1 MLNLVVALMIMLIG
15 ASGCGPNSPD
25 GIRADQTAESRQPLC
40 ESPPPS
46 CDVSVNVTNLLT
58 LQEISDLPTA
68 RWFRPPVL
76 DDEDN
81 IVGLATTKYDV
92 SLHYAESYEAGR
104 DCGADAR
111 GNRLPNFHLATDY
124 DVIGKVN
131 GVDPPYPVRAIGDG
145 IVVYAGYVCKSAWD
159 DSGSCW
165 KLTQNAGWGYM
176 VRILHKRER
185 PDGTNEHLLSVY
197 AHLGGLKWPEP
208 SNIMVSVGEIV
219 TAGQVIAAI
228 GDSEHDGGLAWQP
241 HLHHEVRRVNPF
253 SDSAAEKAVLNDA
266 GPGYACDITELNQ
279 SGRINPAEIFAE
291 YGFSPASGE
300 MVGQHPPG
308 TIVAMTDWNG
318 TAFAQRMYLV
328 SGPGVVRH
336 VEDEAAYYANRLY
349 HDSSDRWGL
358 AVPVSGHEFGCYEE
372 GEPIRAGS
380 SSITAAKCGKGTYVG
395 FYGFGPPYRRRVA
408 PDESLAAHRVILK
421 SWGLKP
427 GEVKASGA
435 ECGWP
440 EAEQLWL
447 RDGTVVEQASDDDF
461 YVVSEGGYAFRL
473 KRETFAVMGYPFS
486 AVIQVPG
493 GSVPSMVRGMRHGR
507 DEFTVDDAMSCPNGA
522 KGGSVEQESAPP
534 DVQPDPPQDPPPGPC
549 AHHAHRCGADPRSY
563 EVCLMNYEG
572 PENRELGTEWGAFPC
587 PEGQE
592 CVGGGD
598 CATPTPSA
606 EPDVP
611 DGGGAGGA
619 PGDADGPA
627 PDPQSQDGGGAG
639 DGGRDVDAGSRPGM
653 TEGGGVTGGAGGAPE
668 GDAPEPTAPAD
679 PPHTIRCA
687 RRDDGT
693 TLVTVTGP
701 LLDGLSLME
710 GPSGEPSALMLGA
723 DGVGWPGPVSVPWL
737 GDGAV
742 HSVALPAGV
751 ESFNL
756 YLAGADGPDWDPA
769 AGTGTN
775 SWLRLYEADGSPW
788 ATAGDCVMGAGLVL
802 VLPREDAP

>member
-1 MLNLVVALMIMLIG
+1 VAKRV
-15 ASGCGPNSPD
+15 ASVIFFFVIVIILGCSDDSREMTSETLLEAVTYCTDNPAPKCTIAIPVRNTLAD
-25 GIRADQTAESRQPLC
+25 DEIRTMAQTEL
-40 ESPPPS
+40 
-46 CDVSVNVTNLLT
+46 
-58 LQEISDLPTA
+58 
-68 RWFRPPVL
+68 FRPPLV
-76 DDEDN
+76 DNEDSDGAASMTYS
-81 IVGLATTKYDV
+81 VTLGFG
-92 SLHYAESYEAGR
+92 ESYVNDAI
-104 DCGADAR
+104 CGGAK
-111 GNRLPNFHLATDY
+111 NRHLGCDY
-124 DVIGKVN
+124 DVN
-131 GVDPPYPVRAIGDG
+131 GADRRYPVRAIGDG
-145 IVVYAGYVCKSAWD
+145 IVVYAGYVCKLGEQ
-159 DSGSCW
+159 SGDCRAAIRQEQW
-165 KLTQNAGWGYM
+165 GWM
-176 VRILHKRER
+176 VRILHRLKNPAISGGSEYV
-185 PDGTNEHLLSVY
+185 LSNY
-197 AHLGGLKWPEP
+197 AHLEGPPDGSDKSILP
-208 SNIMVSVGEIV
+208 VTVGQRV
-219 TAGQVIAAI
+219 ASGQIIGAI
-228 GDSEHDGGLAWQP
+228 GSTRKDNGNVSWAP
-241 HLHHEVRRVNPF
+241 HLHFAIVKVNPWDV
-253 SDSAAEKAVLNDA
+253 SDAANAGLLDGAGWGYSCDANDGRLEHYVNPSEMFA
-266 GPGYACDITELNQ
+266 GFGW
-279 SGRINPAEIFAE
+279 SGTNIVT
-291 YGFSPASGE
+291 
-300 MVGQHPPG
+300 VGQHPPG
-308 TIVAMTDWNG
+308 TIVAVADWDG
-318 TAFAQRMYLV
+318 AAFAQRMYLV